1 MNKGLAITGGV
12 LLFVSILVNVISIVS
27 VADYRPTNENIL
39 HDTSKDGTTF
49 EYDGDAIT
57 MEVYAKSDTANC
69 FNYEI
74 SVTDSMNQD
83 VFISNCDG
91 TDFPSYTYLGDLA
104 DISAGTYTIASEGDI
119 VIVDASEIV
128 APAIGLCGGSVC
140 CLLGLILLIVGLVS
154 GRKHHRLS
162 FFNNQVV
169 KSISRIKPRSSNTFL
184 LQCLFRIL
192 NLNPQLSNKKPRKRE
207 CRCINP
213 TLMDFRLNI
222 RKTNEGQ
229 YDHQS
234 ISGCHL
240 NRCWN

>member
-140 CLLGLILLIVGLVS
+140 CSLGLILLIVGLVS
-154 GRKHHRLS
+154 GRKTP
-162 FFNNQVV
+162 QVV
-169 KSISRIKPRSSNTFL
+169 L
-184 LQCLFRIL
+184 LQQPGGQIYQP
-192 NLNPQLSNKKPRKRE
+192 NQTTVQQYIPPAMPVQNPQPQSTVVQQETTQEGMPMYQSDFDGFSFEHKKDE
-207 CRCINP
+207 
-213 TLMDFRLNI
+213 
-222 RKTNEGQ
+222 
-229 YDHQS
+229 
-234 ISGCHL
+234 
-240 NRCWN
+240 

>member
-39 HDTSKDGTTF
+39 HDTSNDGTTF

-104 DISAGTYTIASEGDI
+104 DISAGTYTITSEGDI

-128 APAIGLCGGSVC
+128 APVMGLCGGSVC

-154 GRKHHRLS
+154 GRKTP
-162 FFNNQVV
+162 QVV
-169 KSISRIKPRSSNTFL
+169 L
-184 LQCLFRIL
+184 LQQPGGQIYQP
-192 NLNPQLSNKKPRKRE
+192 NQTTVQQYIPPAMPAQNPQPQSTVVQQETTQEGMPMYQSEFDGFSFEHKKDE
-207 CRCINP
+207 
-213 TLMDFRLNI
+213 
-222 RKTNEGQ
+222 
-229 YDHQS
+229 
-234 ISGCHL
+234 
-240 NRCWN
+240 

>member
-27 VADYRPTNENIL
+27 VADYRPTDENIL

-104 DISAGTYTIASEGDI
+104 DISAGTYTITSEGDI

-128 APAIGLCGGSVC
+128 APVIGLCGGSVC

-154 GRKHHRLS
+154 GRKTP
-162 FFNNQVV
+162 QVV
-169 KSISRIKPRSSNTFL
+169 L
-184 LQCLFRIL
+184 LQQPGGQIYQP
-192 NLNPQLSNKKPRKRE
+192 NQTTVQQYIPPAMPVQNPQPQSTVVQQETTQEGMPMYQSDFDGFSFEHKKDE
-207 CRCINP
+207 
-213 TLMDFRLNI
+213 
-222 RKTNEGQ
+222 
-229 YDHQS
+229 
-234 ISGCHL
+234 
-240 NRCWN
+240 

>member
-12 LLFVSILVNVISIVS
+12 LLFFSILVNVISIVS

-154 GRKHHRLS
+154 GRKTP
-162 FFNNQVV
+162 QVV
-169 KSISRIKPRSSNTFL
+169 L
-184 LQCLFRIL
+184 LQQPGGQIYQP
-192 NLNPQLSNKKPRKRE
+192 NQTTVQQYIPPAMPVQNPQPQSTVVQQETTQDGMPMYQSDFDGFSFEHKKDE
-207 CRCINP
+207 
-213 TLMDFRLNI
+213 
-222 RKTNEGQ
+222 
-229 YDHQS
+229 
-234 ISGCHL
+234 
-240 NRCWN
+240 

>member
-91 TDFPSYTYLGDLA
+91 TDFPSYTYLGDLS
-104 DISAGTYTIASEGDI
+104 DIAAGSYNITSDGDI
-119 VIVDASEIV
+119 VIVDASEVIL
-128 APAIGLCGGSVC
+128 PAFGLCGGSVC
-140 CLLGLILLIVGLVS
+140 CLLGLIFLIVGLVS
-154 GRKHHRLS
+154 GRKTP
-162 FFNNQVV
+162 QIV
-169 KSISRIKPRSSNTFL
+169 L
-184 LQCLFRIL
+184 LQQPGGQVYQP
-192 NLNPQLSNKKPRKRE
+192 NQTTVQQYVPPAMPVQNPQPQSTVVQQETTQEGMPMYQSDFDGFSFEHKKDE
-207 CRCINP
+207 
-213 TLMDFRLNI
+213 
-222 RKTNEGQ
+222 
-229 YDHQS
+229 
-234 ISGCHL
+234 
-240 NRCWN
+240 

>member
-12 LLFVSILVNVISIVS
+12 LLFISILVNVISIVS
-27 VADYRPTNENIL
+27 VADYRPTDENIL

-57 MEVYAKSDTANC
+57 MEVYAKSDIANC

-104 DISAGTYTIASEGDI
+104 DISAGTYTITSEGDI

-128 APAIGLCGGSVC
+128 APVIGLCGGSVC

-154 GRKHHRLS
+154 GRKTP
-162 FFNNQVV
+162 QVV
-169 KSISRIKPRSSNTFL
+169 L
-184 LQCLFRIL
+184 LQQPGGQIYQP
-192 NLNPQLSNKKPRKRE
+192 NQTTVQQYIPPAMPVQNPQPQSTVVQQETTQEGMPMYQSDFDGFSFEHKKDE
-207 CRCINP
+207 
-213 TLMDFRLNI
+213 
-222 RKTNEGQ
+222 
-229 YDHQS
+229 
-234 ISGCHL
+234 
-240 NRCWN
+240 

>member
-154 GRKHHRLS
+154 RRKTP
-162 FFNNQVV
+162 QVV
-169 KSISRIKPRSSNTFL
+169 L
-184 LQCLFRIL
+184 LQQPGGQIYQP
-192 NLNPQLSNKKPRKRE
+192 NQTTVQQYIPPAMPVQNPQPQSTVIQQETTQDGMPMYQSDFDGFSFEHKKDE
-207 CRCINP
+207 
-213 TLMDFRLNI
+213 
-222 RKTNEGQ
+222 
-229 YDHQS
+229 
-234 ISGCHL
+234 
-240 NRCWN
+240 

>member
-27 VADYRPTNENIL
+27 VADYRPTDENIL

-140 CLLGLILLIVGLVS
+140 CLLGLILFIVGLVS
-154 GRKHHRLS
+154 GRKTP
-162 FFNNQVV
+162 QVV
-169 KSISRIKPRSSNTFL
+169 L
-184 LQCLFRIL
+184 LQQPGGQIYQP
-192 NLNPQLSNKKPRKRE
+192 NQTTVQQYIPPAMPVQNPQPQSTVVQQETTQEGMPMYQSDFDGFSFEHKKDE
-207 CRCINP
+207 
-213 TLMDFRLNI
+213 
-222 RKTNEGQ
+222 
-229 YDHQS
+229 
-234 ISGCHL
+234 
-240 NRCWN
+240 

>member
-140 CLLGLILLIVGLVS
+140 CLLGLILFIVGLVS
-154 GRKHHRLS
+154 GRKTP
-162 FFNNQVV
+162 QVV
-169 KSISRIKPRSSNTFL
+169 L
-184 LQCLFRIL
+184 LQQPGGQIYQP
-192 NLNPQLSNKKPRKRE
+192 NQTTVQQYIPPAMPVQNPQPQSTVVQQETTQEGMPMYQSDFDGFSFEHKKDE
-207 CRCINP
+207 
-213 TLMDFRLNI
+213 
-222 RKTNEGQ
+222 
-229 YDHQS
+229 
-234 ISGCHL
+234 
-240 NRCWN
+240 

>member
-27 VADYRPTNENIL
+27 VADYRPTDENIL
-39 HDTSKDGTTF
+39 HDTSNDGTSF
-49 EYDGDAIT
+49 VYDGDAIT

-104 DISAGTYTIASEGDI
+104 DISAGTYTITSEGDI

-128 APAIGLCGGSVC
+128 APVIGLCGGSVC

-154 GRKHHRLS
+154 GRKTP
-162 FFNNQVV
+162 QVV
-169 KSISRIKPRSSNTFL
+169 L
-184 LQCLFRIL
+184 LQQPGGQIYQP
-192 NLNPQLSNKKPRKRE
+192 NQTTVQQYIPPAMPVQNPQPQSTVIEQETTQDGMPMYQSDFDGFSFEHKKDE
-207 CRCINP
+207 
-213 TLMDFRLNI
+213 
-222 RKTNEGQ
+222 
-229 YDHQS
+229 
-234 ISGCHL
+234 
-240 NRCWN
+240 